1 MVRYICICICL
12 VTLLLAMI
20 SKKNYSKYK
29 DGVNPLWWLARNM
42 TCHTTP
48 MVREKIR
55 GYIRRITPLNKYSL
69 EKETDRKITKYYY
82 YLLMAMLGL
91 SSLVIFHS
99 FMPEESVDPY
109 RIERPSSDAVQSYVD
124 LELTDNSNNA
134 KERFRLEVQPREYT
148 DDEYSRALKQTRAYI
163 DSVILGNNKSKDYI
177 TNDLV
182 FPKRDKETGL
192 QITWETNML
201 TVISSEGVVHTKDV
215 SDPINVDITATIRDN
230 NHKDTYTTTVRV
242 VNDTDMT
249 DSEKA
254 KVEMLEIESD
264 NRSKEEFEIPKE
276 VGSVQISRNVETKED
291 REVLI
296 FFFGFL
302 LILMAAYYIFYR
314 LKEKA
319 RLRDEEIED
328 SYYGFVNRLTIF
340 LGAGFTLQR
349 SLASAIKNE
358 PCSYL
363 RDEVEFSLNLIKSG
377 VAESSVYADLGKKLG
392 LEEYNRLM
400 GLISQNL
407 AFGNSNLI
415 KLLETEVKTS
425 YFLRKEDVRRKGE
438 QASEKLL
445 LPSAL
450 LMLLVIIIVMYPAF
464 IGMN

>member
-1 MVRYICICICL
+1 
-12 VTLLLAMI
+12 
-20 SKKNYSKYK
+20 
-29 DGVNPLWWLARNM
+29 
-42 TCHTTP
+42 
-48 MVREKIR
+48 
-55 GYIRRITPLNKYSL
+55 
-69 EKETDRKITKYYY
+69 
-82 YLLMAMLGL
+82 
-91 SSLVIFHS
+91 
-99 FMPEESVDPY
+99 
-109 RIERPSSDAVQSYVD
+109 
-124 LELTDNSNNA
+124 
-134 KERFRLEVQPREYT
+134 
-148 DDEYSRALKQTRAYI
+148 
-163 DSVILGNNKSKDYI
+163 
-177 TNDLV
+177 
-182 FPKRDKETGL
+182 
-192 QITWETNML
+192 ML
-201 TVISSEGVVHTKDV
+201 TVISSEGVVHTKDIV
-215 SDPINVDITATIRDN
+215 DPINVDITATIRDN

-276 VGSVQISRNVETKED
+276 VGSVQISRDVETKED

-296 FFFGFL
+296 FIFGFL
-302 LILMAAYYIFYR
+302 LILMVAYYIFYR

-319 RLRDEEIED
+319 RLRDEEIGD

-358 PCSYL
+358 PCDYL
-363 RDEVEFSLNLIKSG
+363 SDEVEFSLNSIKSG
-377 VAESSVYADLGKKLG
+377 VAESKAYADLGKKLG

>member
-29 DGVNPLWWLARNM
+29 DGVIPLWWLARNM

-48 MVREKIR
+48 LVREKIR

-82 YLLMAMLGL
+82 YLLMAVLGL
-91 SSLVIFHS
+91 SVLVIFQS
-99 FMPEESVDPY
+99 FMPEENIDPY
-109 RIERPSSDAVQSYVD
+109 RIERPGSDSVQSYVD
-124 LELTDNSNNA
+124 LELTDNSNST

-163 DSVILGNNKSKDYI
+163 DSVILGNNETKDYI
-177 TNDLV
+177 TKDLV

-192 QITWETNML
+192 RITWETNML
-201 TVISSEGVVHTKDV
+201 TVISSEGVVHTKDIV
-215 SDPINVDITATIRDN
+215 DPINVDITATIRDN

-276 VGSVQISRNVETKED
+276 VGSVQISRDVETKED

-296 FFFGFL
+296 FIFGFL
-302 LILMAAYYIFYR
+302 LILMVAYYIFYR
-314 LKEKA
+314 LKSKGIYTCA
-319 RLRDEEIED
+319 TCR
-328 SYYGFVNRLTIF
+328 F
-340 LGAGFTLQR
+340 LLW
-349 SLASAIKNE
+349 ICE
-358 PCSYL
+358 
-363 RDEVEFSLNLIKSG
+363 
-377 VAESSVYADLGKKLG
+377 
-392 LEEYNRLM
+392 
-400 GLISQNL
+400 
-407 AFGNSNLI
+407 
-415 KLLETEVKTS
+415 
-425 YFLRKEDVRRKGE
+425 
-438 QASEKLL
+438 
-445 LPSAL
+445 
-450 LMLLVIIIVMYPAF
+450 
-464 IGMN
+464 

>member
-29 DGVNPLWWLARNM
+29 DGVIPLWWLARNM

-48 MVREKIR
+48 LVREKIR

-82 YLLMAMLGL
+82 YLLMAVLGL
-91 SSLVIFHS
+91 SVLVIFQS
-99 FMPEESVDPY
+99 FMPEENIDPY
-109 RIERPSSDAVQSYVD
+109 RIERPGSDSVQSYVD
-124 LELTDNSNNA
+124 LELTDNSNST

-163 DSVILGNNKSKDYI
+163 DSVILGNNETKDYI
-177 TNDLV
+177 TKDLV

-192 QITWETNML
+192 RITWETNML
-201 TVISSEGVVHTKDV
+201 TVINSEGVVHTKDIV
-215 SDPINVDITATIRDN
+215 DPINVDITATIRDN

-276 VGSVQISRNVETKED
+276 VGSVQISRDVETKED

-296 FFFGFL
+296 FIFGFL
-302 LILMAAYYIFYR
+302 LILMVAYYIFYR

-319 RLRDEEIED
+319 RLRDEEIGD

-358 PCSYL
+358 PCAYL
-363 RDEVEFSLNLIKSG
+363 SDEVEFSLNLIKSG
-377 VAESSVYADLGKKLG
+377 VAESKAYADLGKKLG

>member
-1 MVRYICICICL
+1 
-12 VTLLLAMI
+12 
-20 SKKNYSKYK
+20 
-29 DGVNPLWWLARNM
+29 
-42 TCHTTP
+42 
-48 MVREKIR
+48 
-55 GYIRRITPLNKYSL
+55 
-69 EKETDRKITKYYY
+69 
-82 YLLMAMLGL
+82 
-91 SSLVIFHS
+91 
-99 FMPEESVDPY
+99 
-109 RIERPSSDAVQSYVD
+109 
-124 LELTDNSNNA
+124 
-134 KERFRLEVQPREYT
+134 
-148 DDEYSRALKQTRAYI
+148 
-163 DSVILGNNKSKDYI
+163 
-177 TNDLV
+177 
-182 FPKRDKETGL
+182 
-192 QITWETNML
+192 
-201 TVISSEGVVHTKDV
+201 
-215 SDPINVDITATIRDN
+215 
-230 NHKDTYTTTVRV
+230 
-242 VNDTDMT
+242 
-249 DSEKA
+249 
-254 KVEMLEIESD
+254 MLEIESD

-276 VGSVQISRNVETKED
+276 VGSVQISRDVETKED

-296 FFFGFL
+296 FIFGFL
-302 LILMAAYYIFYR
+302 LILMVAYYIFYR

-319 RLRDEEIED
+319 RLRDVEIGD

-358 PCSYL
+358 PCAYL
-363 RDEVEFSLNLIKSG
+363 SDEVEFSLNSIKSG
-377 VAESSVYADLGKKLG
+377 VAESKAYADLGKKLG